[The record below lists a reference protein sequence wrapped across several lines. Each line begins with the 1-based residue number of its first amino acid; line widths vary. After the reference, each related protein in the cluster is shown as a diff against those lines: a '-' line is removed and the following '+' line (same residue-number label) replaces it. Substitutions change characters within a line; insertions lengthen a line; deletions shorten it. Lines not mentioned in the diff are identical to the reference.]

1 MDGGAGAGVAA
12 CAAGTNFAGADAD
25 SGLAHALE
33 LYARV
38 SGVCAM
44 RSSNLQTLY
53 CTTRRRWRS
62 CTHRPRRFGHLR
74 LKREVI
80 MRHSRSLR
88 WLVVMVV
95 VLAVHAAIFAGLMQW
110 RSASSVPQTN
120 GIEVQAETSSA
131 AVGQGGEDAKNPA
144 IGVG

>member
-1 MDGGAGAGVAA
+1 
-12 CAAGTNFAGADAD
+12 
-25 SGLAHALE
+25 
-33 LYARV
+33 
-38 SGVCAM
+38 
-44 RSSNLQTLY
+44 
-53 CTTRRRWRS
+53 
-62 CTHRPRRFGHLR
+62 
-74 LKREVI
+74 

-131 AVGQGGEDAKNPA
+131 AVEQGGEGAKNPA
-144 IGVG
+144 AESVNATSTTKSALASSSETVAKNTNVHTSQQVNSLECRTFGYSSAR

>member
-1 MDGGAGAGVAA
+1 
-12 CAAGTNFAGADAD
+12 
-25 SGLAHALE
+25 
-33 LYARV
+33 
-38 SGVCAM
+38 
-44 RSSNLQTLY
+44 
-53 CTTRRRWRS
+53 
-62 CTHRPRRFGHLR
+62 
-74 LKREVI
+74 

-144 IGVG
+144 IESVNMTSSAKSTPAASSQTMAKNTDIHAQQQANALTNTASSGIQPHSPAENNGERQAGAIASGEKVGANINGNGG

>member
-1 MDGGAGAGVAA
+1 
-12 CAAGTNFAGADAD
+12 
-25 SGLAHALE
+25 
-33 LYARV
+33 
-38 SGVCAM
+38 
-44 RSSNLQTLY
+44 
-53 CTTRRRWRS
+53 
-62 CTHRPRRFGHLR
+62 
-74 LKREVI
+74 

-144 IGVG
+144 IESVNMSMRKLIKNRWSLPSDETLLKLF